1 MDRSVTVGAAP
12 VEIANG
18 IKQSWSS
25 RVSTGDVTGIAYA
38 RHAHLEQLRIA
49 GAMRFMAVSTVL
61 HHGWVFPQE
70 RTTAFRVATEAILV
84 DGTLLKLTRIG
95 RAVWIVATG
104 AGNFAFAIRH
114 VRGALQLRPPHLVT
128 PQAEF
133 GLHLLQ
139 ASVLRQRRVETS
151 F

>member
-25 RVSTGDVTGIAYA
+25 RVSTSDVTGIAYA
-38 RHAHLEQLRIA
+38 RHAHLEQLRVA

-61 HHGWVFPQE
+61 HNRGVFKQE
-70 RTTAFRVATEAILV
+70 GPTAFGVAMEAFLV
-84 DGTLLKLTRIG
+84 HGLLFKLTGMG

-104 AGNFAFAIRH
+104 AGIFAFAIRH
-114 VRGALQLRPPHLVT
+114 VRGALKLRPPHLVT
-128 PQAEF
+128 PQA
-133 GLHLLQ
+133 
-139 ASVLRQRRVETS
+139 
-151 F
+151 